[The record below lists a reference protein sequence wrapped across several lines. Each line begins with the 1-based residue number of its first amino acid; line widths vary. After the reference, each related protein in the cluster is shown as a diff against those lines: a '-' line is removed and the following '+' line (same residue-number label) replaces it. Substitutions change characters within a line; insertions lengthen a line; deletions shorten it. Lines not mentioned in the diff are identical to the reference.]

1 MKVRECVLIVVGPHL
16 IAPSILAG
24 LSCVSKVD
32 YVHCLSVSVI
42 NKLSDN
48 RQRTL
53 RIFQQRGH

>member
-42 NKLSDN
+42 NKLSCLH
-48 RQRTL
+48 Q
-53 RIFQQRGH
+53 IVAGEGGQS